1 MKQSSR
7 LHECKFPSYCFL
19 HSKHNTY
26 QLVPPSIHLC
36 HDDAKDK
43 DFELEL
49 SWIGPET
56 GGLHL
61 PVPKD
66 LYEEA
71 DKKGRDALDADM
83 ED

>member
-1 MKQSSR
+1 M
-7 LHECKFPSYCFL
+7 LPSPDNRTDL
-19 HSKHNTY
+19 LIPT
-26 QLVPPSIHLC
+26 SIHLC

-49 SWIGPET
+49 SWIGSET

-61 PVPKD
+61 PVPND